1 MTNQSPLTARTA
13 REIIFDFLR
22 FPTKRPYQS
31 LFTKNQWHDIL
42 NEKDNH
48 MTLLAPLILLDAKKE
63 YMYILQKEDMDEKG
77 YVAFSE
83 LREAMEIS
91 SAFNAKVSDE
101 AFQTLLPLLDEEY
114 FCLICDA
121 IIVQQRFNLIP
132 FCDKLRPYATTY
144 GHQPYQ
150 VFGEACLA
158 LSRSGKTWE
167 ELLPIFE
174 DWVKQGL
181 DINKKPSLTLTH
193 LLYHR
198 FPNYDLEIIEK
209 MYAIGI
215 DPSVQVAKSINQ
227 PDQTVPAFEKMR
239 NDAIKSQ
246 RQPIVDQMNLWQSF
260 LLKNEIN
267 LGLSTKE
274 DSSYNSVKLNKKM

>member
-1 MTNQSPLTARTA
+1 MTNTQPLSARTA
-13 REIIFDFLR
+13 REMIFDFLR
-22 FPTKRPYQS
+22 FPSGRAYKD
-31 LFTKNQWHDIL
+31 LFTQHQWQEIL

-48 MTLLAPLILLDAKKE
+48 MTLLAPLILLDAQEE
-63 YMYILQKEDMDEKG
+63 YMHILQKDDLEEKD

-83 LREAMEIS
+83 LREALEIA
-91 SAFNAKVSDE
+91 SAFNTKVSDE
-101 AFQTLLPLLDEEY
+101 ACRTLLPIMDEEH
-114 FCLICDA
+114 FCMICDMLM
-121 IIVQQRFNLIP
+121 VDQRFNLIP
-132 FCDKLRPYATTY
+132 FCDKLRPNSTTY
-144 GHQPYQ
+144 NHQPYQ
-150 VFGEACLA
+150 VFGEACLV
-158 LSRSGKTWE
+158 LSRSGKRWE
-167 ELLPIFE
+167 QLLPILE

-181 DINKKPSLTLTH
+181 DINKKPSQTLTH

-198 FPNYDLEIIEK
+198 FPNYDLKVIEK

-215 DPSVQVAKSINQ
+215 DPSVQVAKHTGQ

-274 DSSYNSVKLNKKM
+274 APLCTSRLNKKM